1 MSIAPNSVKEQQRIY
16 ALAYSIA
23 ERAHAGDIR
32 HLPDA
37 RPYFEHVKDVAALMP
52 TWELKTVAILHD
64 AIEDS
69 VKKPDGI
76 KVTEDTLKTAGI
88 PLHIVAGV
96 VAMAR
101 PEGMDYAKYVE
112 NVVKPNDLARAVKLA
127 DNYVNLKDR
136 IAALIGGGNG
146 ADGGDNAGEH
156 GANPRSVRI
165 QRAYHRRSPS
175 GQYDENEAWR

>member
-1 MSIAPNSVKEQQRIY
+1 MSIAPNSIEDPKDIY
-16 ALAYSIA
+16 ALAYAIA
-23 ERAHAGDIR
+23 ERAHAGDFR

-69 VKKPDGI
+69 VKKPEGI

-96 VAMAR
+96 VAMTR

-112 NVVKPNDLARAVKLA
+112 NVVKRNDLARAVKLA

-136 IAALIGGGNG
+136 IAALI
-146 ADGGDNAGEH
+146 AGDQTAAEKIHKYGLSLQILTE
-156 GANPRSVRI
+156 PK
-165 QRAYHRRSPS
+165 Q
-175 GQYDENEAWR
+175 

>member
-1 MSIAPNSVKEQQRIY
+1 MSTDQDKLDEQKRIFGIAYK
-16 ALAYSIA
+16 IA
-23 ERAHAGDIR
+23 KKAHAGDFR

-96 VAMAR
+96 VAMTR
-101 PEGMDYAKYVE
+101 PEGMDYTKYVK

-136 IAALIGGGNG
+136 IAALI
-146 ADGGDNAGEH
+146 AGDLSAAEKVHKYGI
-156 GANPRSVRI
+156 SLQI
-165 QRAYHRRSPS
+165 LT
-175 GQYDENEAWR
+175 EA

>member
-1 MSIAPNSVKEQQRIY
+1 MSIAPKSVKEQQRIY

-23 ERAHAGDIR
+23 ERAHAGDFR

-96 VAMAR
+96 VAMTR

-136 IAALIGGGNG
+136 IAALIGGDLSAAEKVNKYGISLQILT
-146 ADGGDNAGEH
+146 
-156 GANPRSVRI
+156 NPKK
-165 QRAYHRRSPS
+165 
-175 GQYDENEAWR
+175 